1 MSSNLDRAKQYLSAL
16 EKGVDEETLAQ
27 FFAPGVV
34 QEEFPNRLTVNG
46 AKRNLTDLLHGN
58 EQGKK
63 VMAKQV
69 YDIQN
74 ALMSGNTVILEVV
87 WVGTLAIPIGSLPA
101 GGQMKAYFAVFLEFQ
116 DGKIVAQRNYDCFEP
131 W

>member
-16 EKGVDEETLAQ
+16 ENGVDEETLAQ

-46 AKRNLTDLLHGN
+46 AKRNLADLLRGN

-69 YDIQN
+69 YDVQN
-74 ALMSGNTVILEVV
+74 ALVSGNTVILEVV

-101 GGQMKAYFAVFLEFQ
+101 GGQMKAYFAVFLEFA